1 MKPNKTIG
9 PTIKRAKKEKN
20 KKGVKMTKALPP
32 EMKEKYEKAKELIE
46 NSEDIKIYSHT
57 DCDGIS
63 SGAILSSILDRL
75 GKRYEIEIVNL

>member
-1 MKPNKTIG
+1 
-9 PTIKRAKKEKN
+9 
-20 KKGVKMTKALPP
+20 MTKALPP

-63 SGAILSSILDRL
+63 SGAILAGILDRI
-75 GKRYEIEIVNL
+75 GKKFRPSPST